1 MIEYADSDTLLVA
14 DIDCI
19 NAGKELCDKNG
30 VKGFPTIKY
39 GSVNSLEDYKGGR
52 SSTDLKEFAS
62 KLTPPC
68 NSETLEHCSEKQ
80 QEQVAGYQG
89 KTDGEL
95 QEIITGYENAQAD
108 IETTFKKGVE
118 GLQGQFEELQKDKD
132 RALGELEDVG
142 IARVLLGKRTPEAH
156 EGRVEL

>member
-1 MIEYADSDTLLVA
+1 M
-14 DIDCI
+14 
-19 NAGKELCDKNG
+19 
-30 VKGFPTIKY
+30 KGFPTIKY

-68 NSETLEHCSEKQ
+68 DPETLEHCSDKQ
-80 QEQVAGYQG
+80 QKQVAVYQG

-95 QEIITGYENAQAD
+95 QEIITSYDNAKVG
-108 IETTFKKGVE
+108 IETTFTKEVE
-118 GLQGQFEELQKDKD
+118 GLQGRFEELQKDKD

-142 IARVLLGKRTPEAH
+142 TARVLLSKRKYSTGYQHE
-156 EGRVEL
+156 EGRIEL